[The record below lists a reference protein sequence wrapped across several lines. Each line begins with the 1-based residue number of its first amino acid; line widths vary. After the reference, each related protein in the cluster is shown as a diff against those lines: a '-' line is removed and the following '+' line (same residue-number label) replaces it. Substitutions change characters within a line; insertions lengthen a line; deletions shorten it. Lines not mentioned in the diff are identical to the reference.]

1 MFDVDFFE
9 VVVIFGVA
17 LIVLGPKKLPGLVRS
32 VGRWVGK
39 ARSMAR
45 QFREQLENEVNIEEL
60 NKLTQSRANEPD
72 PPKPA
77 APTDATS
84 EQPAP
89 PDATNGSDRNLGN
102 SGYPY
107 GTPDTAVSNTEAA
120 VPDPAAPTPTDDTYS
135 HAHAA
140 DEKPAPYHP
149 EAPWLNEPEAGQST
163 DAGSPD
169 DDLEPDPGAGKA
181 NPP

>member
-1 MFDVDFFE
+1 MFDVDFLE

-17 LIVLGPKKLPGLVRS
+17 LVVLGPQKLPGLVRS

-39 ARSMAR
+39 ARTMAR

-60 NKLTQSRANEPD
+60 NKLTQSRVTDN

-77 APTDATS
+77 PPADATS

-89 PDATNGSDRNLGN
+89 PESTDGNDRSMAG

-107 GTPDTAVSNTEAA
+107 GTPGSAPADPDSA
-120 VPDPAAPTPTDDTYS
+120 VPDPAAPPPTDDTYS

-149 EAPWLNEPEAGQST
+149 EAPWLNDPEPGAVADTDASEGNSGGEAGRT
-163 DAGSPD
+163 P
-169 DDLEPDPGAGKA
+169 
-181 NPP
+181 

>member
-45 QFREQLENEVNIEEL
+45 QFREQLENEVQIEEL
-60 NKLTQSRANEPD
+60 NKLTQSRTSEPS

-77 APTDATS
+77 APPGATS

-89 PDATNGSDRNLGN
+89 PEPAPAQDNAVAG

-107 GTPDTAVSNTEAA
+107 GTPSSAETA
-120 VPDPAAPTPTDDTYS
+120 VPDPGAPAPTDDTYS

-140 DEKPAPYHP
+140 GGKPAPYHP
-149 EAPWLNEPEAGQST
+149 EAPWLNEPEGGAFPDPDAPEV
-163 DAGSPD
+163 DAGSGTGK
-169 DDLEPDPGAGKA
+169 PGGPAA
-181 NPP
+181 A